1 MPMSAEME
9 DLLRSAK
16 PEPRDEFVVGW
27 NVGSWTPPER
37 RRSVALARGQLSAW
51 FSPSSSSPSAWLE
64 HFPWVSEGTGTPQPR
79 ITAEPFMVERTTR
92 LPEFVVGRGGELRL
106 RYRQEVVRRP
116 MTRCR

>member
-16 PEPRDEFVVGW
+16 PEPRDEFVVDLERRLLR
-27 NVGSWTPPER
+27 PPER
-37 RRSVALARGQLSAW
+37 GRSVILARGTALGMVLALAVVALGVAGALSLGLGGDQRA
-51 FSPSSSSPSAWLE
+51 
-64 HFPWVSEGTGTPQPR
+64 
-79 ITAEPFMVERTTR
+79 TATDNCRAVMVERTTR
-92 LPEFVVGRGGELRL
+92 VPEFVVGRDGELRL